1 MYNFIDTT
9 KASVGTNLPSEALKI
24 NGEYIENLI
33 AGYRTLTVSG
43 RESLSP
49 ELEAYET
56 GVRDGSKLKNKR
68 YPARTIIVKYQLIA
82 ESNEAFREAYNKLGR
97 ILDVEDA
104 ELIFNDENDKFYIGT
119 PSYIGEVEAG
129 KNAVIGEI
137 EFFCADPFK
146 YSVVEYTATPWADDT
161 SSILIDYKG
170 TYKAYP
176 ILQAEFYGEDEAGED
191 GESEV
196 TLTGNGDCGYVAF
209 FNESEKIVQLGNP
222 DEKDG
227 ESVEKAQTLTN
238 QTFLSTTA
246 WGTTAKKLWAVNT
259 GVVNG
264 SVQKVG
270 NVAMKASA
278 YPVETSATLTSGTLL
293 NNKRSDG
300 GAPLF
305 YYTVTAKTTNRTE
318 TSVKVNV
325 TITASLGSST
335 SYFGYGYSLAASLY
349 IGGAWHN
356 VTLKTTKDWWE
367 GKTAHSTNLAVTV
380 TGLSATTTAL
390 TGIKFKAY
398 RPDGVGGTAGILS
411 ETACSNLAVSQYS
424 AATASGYYLSASS
437 YGSGSGWHGPTIT
450 RTITADATGEVGASN
465 FVFTYKHKLAMAS
478 GVTSQLGAFQM
489 HLSDANGKIVAG
501 VHIFKNAGG
510 KNGTLAYYV
519 NGVQVYKVAVDLSYK
534 NSFMGSDEKDVKT
547 STITK
552 SGANITFNIA
562 GSKKTFTDTTIVNT
576 KVVKITFSFEQ
587 YGTSAAL
594 TYNGLYWAKFVK
606 NNCDTWRDVPN
617 KFSAN
622 DVVEANCRNGQIYL
636 NGLASPELGA
646 LGNDWEEFYL
656 TTGLNQIGISY
667 SDWVKDAYKPNFK
680 VIYREVFL

>member
-9 KASVGTNLPSEALKI
+9 EASVGAFLPSEALKI

-49 ELEAYET
+49 ELETYET
-56 GVRDGSKLKNKR
+56 GVRDGSKLKSKR
-68 YPARTIIVKYQLIA
+68 YPARIIIVKFQLIA
-82 ESNEAFREAYNKLGR
+82 ESNEAFREAFNKLGR
-97 ILDVEDA
+97 ILDVENA
-104 ELIFNDENDKFYIGT
+104 ELIFEDEQDKFYIGT
-119 PSYIGEVEAG
+119 PSLIGEVEPG
-129 KNAVIGEI
+129 KNAVTGEI

-146 YSVVEYTATPWADDT
+146 YSVVEYTATPWVGDT
-161 SSILIDYKG
+161 SSILINYNG

-196 TLTGNGDCGYVAF
+196 ALTGNGDCGYVAF
-209 FNESEKIVQLGNP
+209 FNESEKIVQLGDT

-227 ESVEKAQTLTN
+227 EAVAKSQTLTN

-278 YPVETSATLTSGTLL
+278 YPVEAGATLTSGTLL
-293 NNKRSDG
+293 NNKQSDNG
-300 GAPLF
+300 KPLF

-325 TITASLGSST
+325 TITASLGSSS

-367 GKTAHSTNLAVTV
+367 GKTAHSTNLTVTV

-424 AATASGYYLSASS
+424 AATASGYYLAASS

-450 RTITADATGEVGASN
+450 RTLSADATGEVGASN
-465 FVFTYKHKLAMAS
+465 FTFTYKHKLAMAS
-478 GVTSQLGAFQM
+478 GTTSQLGAFQM
-489 HLSDANGKIVAG
+489 HLTDANGKIVAG

-519 NGVQVYKVAVDLSYK
+519 NGVQVYKSVVDLFFK
-534 NSFMGSDEKDVKT
+534 NAFMGSDEKDIKT

-552 SGANITFNIA
+552 SGSKITFNIA
-562 GSKKTFTDTTIVNT
+562 GSKKTFTDTAIANA

-587 YGTSAAL
+587 YGTKAAFA
-594 TYNGLYWAKFVK
+594 YNGLYWAKFVK
-606 NNCDTWRDVPN
+606 NNCNTWRDVPN

-622 DVVEANCRNGQIYL
+622 DIVEANCRNGQIYL
-636 NGLASPELGA
+636 NGLTTPELGA

-656 TTGLNQIGISY
+656 TPGLNQIGISY
-667 SDWVKDAYKPNFK
+667 SDWVEDVYKPNFK
-680 VIYREVFL
+680 IIYREVFL

>member
-9 KASVGTNLPSEALKI
+9 EASVGAFLPSEALKI

-33 AGYRTLTVSG
+33 EGYRTLTVSG

-49 ELEAYET
+49 ELETYET
-56 GVRDGSKLKNKR
+56 GVRDGSKLKSKR
-68 YPARTIIVKYQLIA
+68 YPARTIIVKYQLVA
-82 ESNEAFREAYNKLGR
+82 ESNEAFREAFNKLGR

-104 ELIFNDENDKFYIGT
+104 ELIFEDEQDKFYIGT
-119 PSYIGEVEAG
+119 PSLVGEVEPG
-129 KNAVIGEI
+129 KNAVTGEI

-146 YSVVEYTATPWADDT
+146 YSVVEYTATPWVDDT
-161 SSILIDYKG
+161 SSILVNYNG

-196 TLTGNGDCGYVAF
+196 ALTGNGDCGYVAF

-227 ESVEKAQTLTN
+227 EAVAKSQTLTN
-238 QTFLSTTA
+238 QTFLSNTA

-293 NNKRSDG
+293 NNKQSDG
-300 GAPLF
+300 GKPLF

-318 TSVKVNV
+318 TSVKVDF
-325 TITASLGSST
+325 TITASLGSSS
-335 SYFGYGYSLAASLY
+335 SYFGYGYSLAAS
-349 IGGAWHN
+349 IFVGGAWHN
-356 VTLKTTKDWWE
+356 VMLKTTKDWWE
-367 GKTAHSTNLAVTV
+367 GKTAHTTNLSVTV
-380 TGLSATTTAL
+380 TGITATTTSL

-398 RPDGVGGTAGILS
+398 RPDGLGGAAGILS
-411 ETACSNLAVSQYS
+411 ETACSSLAITQHS
-424 AATASGYYLSASS
+424 AATASGYYLAASS

-450 RTITADATGEVGASN
+450 RTLSADATGEVGASN
-465 FVFTYKHKLAMAS
+465 FTFTYKHKMAMAS
-478 GVTSQLGAFQM
+478 GTTSQLGAFQV
-489 HLSDANGKIVAG
+489 HLTDANNKIIAG

-510 KNGTLAYYV
+510 KNGTLALYV
-519 NGVQVYKVAVDLSYK
+519 NGVKVYTTVADLAYK
-534 NSFMGSDEKDVKT
+534 NGFMGLDEKDIKT

-552 SGANITFNIA
+552 SGSAVVFKIA
-562 GSKKTFTDTTIVNT
+562 GITKAFPNT
-576 KVVKITFSFEQ
+576 MITNAKVTKITFSFEQ
-587 YGTSAAL
+587 YGTKEAL
-594 TYNGLYWAKFVK
+594 AYNGLYWAKFVK
-606 NNCDTWRDVPN
+606 NNCDTWKDVPN

-622 DVVEANCRNGQIYL
+622 DIVEANCRSGQIYL
-636 NGLASPELGA
+636 NGMTSPELGA
-646 LGNDWEEFYL
+646 LGNDWEDFYL
-656 TTGLNQIGISY
+656 TPGLNQIGISY
-667 SDWVKDAYKPNFK
+667 SDWVEDAYKPNFK
-680 VIYREVFL
+680 IIYREVFL